1 MNRFVIF
8 SVLTFSIVLS
18 ASEDKIN
25 NILNGN
31 DVIKDVTMSQSDGIT
46 QTQVQFEQIEYQ
58 EVIDE
63 TYLQANNT
71 KSKLK

>member
-25 NILNGN
+25 TMLSGHST
-31 DVIKDVTMSQSDGIT
+31 KTDVTMSQSDGIT
-46 QTQVQFEQIEYQ
+46 QLQVQLEQIEPQ
-58 EVIDE
+58 EIIDE

-71 KSKLK
+71 K

>member
-31 DVIKDVTMSQSDGIT
+31 GSIDDVTMSQSDGIS

-63 TYLQANNT
+63 IYLQAYNT
-71 KSKLK
+71 K

>member
-25 NILNGN
+25 TMLSGHST
-31 DVIKDVTMSQSDGIT
+31 KTDVTMNQSDGIT
-46 QTQVQFEQIEYQ
+46 QTQVQFEQIETQ

-63 TYLQANNT
+63 NLQANNT
-71 KSKLK
+71 K

>member
-25 NILNGN
+25 TMLSGHST
-31 DVIKDVTMSQSDGIT
+31 KTDVTMNQLDGIT
-46 QTQVQFEQIEYQ
+46 QTQVQFEQIETQ

-63 TYLQANNT
+63 NLQANNT
-71 KSKLK
+71 K

>member
-25 NILNGN
+25 NILNGIGSN
-31 DVIKDVTMSQSDGIT
+31 DGVAMNQSDGIT
-46 QTQVQFEQIEYQ
+46 QTQVQLEQIEYQ

-63 TYLQANNT
+63 TYLQAYNT
-71 KSKLK
+71 K

>member
-25 NILNGN
+25 TMLSGHST
-31 DVIKDVTMSQSDGIT
+31 KTDVTMSQSDGIT
-46 QTQVQFEQIEYQ
+46 QLQVQLEQIETQ
-58 EVIDE
+58 EIIDE
-63 TYLQANNT
+63 VYLQANNT
-71 KSKLK
+71 K